1 MAGMIALNNKDMLGP
16 TVPWVNPNKVR
27 NGCCSKRLLFETV
40 AVRNGCCSKRL
51 LSGGFEGFLGEAQAL
66 FLLPVIVR

>member
-40 AVRNGCCSKRL
+40 DVRRVRGVSGRGPGAVLTPCYRK
-51 LSGGFEGFLGEAQAL
+51 
-66 FLLPVIVR
+66 VT

>member
-27 NGCCSKRLLFETV
+27 NGC
-40 AVRNGCCSKRL
+40 GPKRL